1 MAGFTFRAC
10 AVRGGSILQGL
21 LSIEGMTGI
30 DLPVITLIE
39 KREDAHLLAK
49 CLLPLLLPSLLL
61 LICLLVLSSMLLL
74 LLPLL
79 LPFTLRA
86 ARTASGA
93 SEDNSVLEPV
103 TPAAATA
110 ATHVAAIKVAT
121 SRWCLLSPR
130 GCRQYRYC

>member
-49 CLLPLLLPSLLL
+49 CL
-61 LICLLVLSSMLLL
+61 
-74 LLPLL
+74 
-79 LPFTLRA
+79 FA
-86 ARTASGA
+86 A
-93 SEDNSVLEPV
+93 
-103 TPAAATA
+103 
-110 ATHVAAIKVAT
+110 VAAITATADMLTSAVINAAVAATTAASIYIT
-121 SRWCLLSPR
+121 SCSYCFWCF
-130 GCRQYRYC
+130 